1 MTCKQARQKP
11 PSIASAIHTATDV
24 LVEKFSSVLIVPV
37 EELSR
42 EKTVVSLGLDSLVAV
57 EVRSWIKREMDA
69 VMSTMEL
76 LNSVSIVALAET
88 VVEKSGLCERFREK
102 GEEGGRKDD

>member
-1 MTCKQARQKP
+1 M
-11 PSIASAIHTATDV
+11 
-24 LVEKFSSVLIVPV
+24 EKFSGVLIVPV
-37 EELSR
+37 EEMSR

-69 VMSTMEL
+69 TMSTMEL

-88 VVEKSGLCERFREK
+88 VVEKSGLCERFGGKR
-102 GEEGGRKDD
+102 EGGGEKDE

>member
-1 MTCKQARQKP
+1 M
-11 PSIASAIHTATDV
+11 
-24 LVEKFSSVLIVPV
+24 LVEKFSAVLIIPV

-69 VMSTMEL
+69 TMSTMEL
-76 LNSVSIVALAET
+76 LNSNNIVALAET
-88 VVEKSGLCERFREK
+88 VVEKSGLCERFRGK
-102 GEEGGRKDD
+102 GEESGEVVGGEGGKDD

>member
-1 MTCKQARQKP
+1 M
-11 PSIASAIHTATDV
+11 
-24 LVEKFSSVLIVPV
+24 LIVPV